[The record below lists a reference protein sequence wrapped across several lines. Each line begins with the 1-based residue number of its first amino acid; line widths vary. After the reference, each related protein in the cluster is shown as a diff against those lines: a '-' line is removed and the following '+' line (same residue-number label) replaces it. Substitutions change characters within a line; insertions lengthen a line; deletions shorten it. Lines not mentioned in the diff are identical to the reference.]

1 MRLVLS
7 FSLSFLLLSAAVGA
21 AELSTNVTSVV
32 VYQDGAT
39 VTREAQVRLP
49 AGGDTIQIVGLPPG
63 LSVSDVRLAI
73 SEPSVRLGQV
83 RVSLEPRNA
92 SFNDAYAAAE
102 RAVQE
107 QQLVLQALLDEDEA
121 ARRELSFLQGF
132 AEGYSGDLASQGNAD
147 PASWRS
153 ALVLLREGTEDAR
166 ARLRDNTL
174 KRTAAERELSKLKR
188 ELSQITGGER
198 RESIVAM
205 DVSSPRATT
214 ATLSLSYDTEDA
226 DWSSVY
232 EARVDSANRKVR
244 LLHTAQVGQ
253 STGETWR
260 GVDMTLSTRRI
271 ASGESLEW
279 PDSEFVTLYEAARK
293 QSRAGQILA
302 DGVEEIVVTGSR
314 IAPSNSV
321 EVSDFSVDYSIPG
334 RVTLS
339 SNADNASSFDIDSY
353 DADIKLVTT
362 VIPVSSTLPFLEG
375 KFTHAADAPIQR
387 SRVRVYLDGAFVGVS
402 DKSYVRPGEETSV
415 SLGED
420 PFVQVRILP
429 QGDFE
434 QKRGVLRRRQFET
447 THDIYELTNRRATP
461 TTIEVYGR
469 YPVSENRAVEVMIGD
484 DATPPDQTDVY
495 DSPGI
500 VQWRRT
506 LGGQESW
513 RITHQYTISYP
524 EDATLDRRFD
534 YE

>member
-174 KRTAAERELSKLKR
+174 KRTAAERELRKLKR

-402 DKSYVRPGEETSV
+402 DKSSVRPGEE
-415 SLGED
+415 
-420 PFVQVRILP
+420 
-429 QGDFE
+429 
-434 QKRGVLRRRQFET
+434 K
-447 THDIYELTNRRATP
+447 
-461 TTIEVYGR
+461 
-469 YPVSENRAVEVMIGD
+469 
-484 DATPPDQTDVY
+484 
-495 DSPGI
+495 
-500 VQWRRT
+500 
-506 LGGQESW
+506 
-513 RITHQYTISYP
+513 
-524 EDATLDRRFD
+524 
-534 YE
+534 